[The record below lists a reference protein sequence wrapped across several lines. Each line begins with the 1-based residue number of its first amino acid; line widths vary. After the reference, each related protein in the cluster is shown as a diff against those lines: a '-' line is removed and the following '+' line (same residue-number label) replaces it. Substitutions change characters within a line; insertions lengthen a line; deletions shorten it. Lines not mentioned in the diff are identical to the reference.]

1 MLQIDGSQGEG
12 GGQILRTSL
21 SLGALTGETVRI
33 FNIRAG
39 RSQPGLSAQH
49 VTCCRA
55 VAEVCNGRIEG
66 AEMRS
71 GEVVLHPGTITGGS
85 YEFDVAAVRP
95 SAGSTSL
102 VLHSVLP
109 VLALAPKASTV
120 AIHGGTDVK
129 WSPPYS
135 YLTNTFIP
143 ALRECGVA
151 VRLSR
156 PRAGFYPAG
165 EGLLKA
171 EIVPAPEGLKPLR
184 MVERSELQSAT
195 VSSTVTQ
202 GLAEHI
208 LHRQNEAAG
217 GVLADEGLQRSYEE
231 YYPESTSPG
240 TTCVVSLVYKNGY
253 GGFTAM
259 GERGKPAEE
268 VGQEAAIKARDFIHS
283 KAAVDVHLA
292 DQLLLYMALGC
303 GESQIRTSQVTS
315 HLKTN
320 AAVAQQLLDVPV
332 AIRDSGMVTVAGR
345 GLCPV

>member
-12 GGQILRTSL
+12 GGQILRTAL
-21 SLGALTGETVRI
+21 SLGALTGEAVRI

-102 VLHSVLP
+102 VLQSVMP

-135 YLTNTFIP
+135 YLANTFVP
-143 ALRECGVA
+143 ALEECGLRVT
-151 VRLSR
+151 LSR
-156 PRAGFYPAG
+156 PRAGFYPVG
-165 EGLLKA
+165 EGLLTA
-171 EIVPAPEGLKPLR
+171 EIQPAAEGLKPMW
-184 MVERSELQSAT
+184 MVERGDVESVT
-195 VSSTVTQ
+195 VSSTVAQ
-202 GLAEHI
+202 GLPDHI
-208 LHRQNEAAG
+208 LHRQNKAAAR
-217 GVLADEGLQRSYEE
+217 VLGDEGLKASCEE
-231 YYPESTSPG
+231 YYPDSTSPG
-240 TTCVVSLVYKNGY
+240 TTCVVSIVYKNGY
-253 GGFTAM
+253 GGFAAL

-268 VGQEAAIKARDFIHS
+268 VGKEAAHKALGFIHS
-283 KAAVDVHLA
+283 QAAVDSHLA

-303 GESQIRTSQVTS
+303 GESVIQTHEVTS

-332 AIRDSGMVTVAGR
+332 SFHDYGTVTVYGM
-345 GLCPV
+345 GLCHV